1 MNSAELGRKG
11 EAVAAK
17 YYLNRGYQILEH
29 NYRTRL
35 GELDLI
41 LQKENQI
48 IVCEV
53 KTRAGSKYGV
63 PAEAVNKHKQHCI
76 TLATNEFLQKNDLFD
91 AFVQFDVVEVT
102 PDEMGWHIHCIS
114 NAFGEA

>member
-17 YYLNRGYQILEH
+17 YYLKRGYQILAH
-29 NYRTRL
+29 NYRTRR

-53 KTRAGSKYGV
+53 KTRTEYKYSV
-63 PAEAVNKHKQHCI
+63 PAEAVNKHKQRCI
-76 TLATNEFLQKNDLFD
+76 VLTANEFLQQNDLFD
-91 AFVQFDVVEVT
+91 CFVQFDVVEVI
-102 PDEMGWHIHCIS
+102 PSASGWQVHCIA
-114 NAFGEA
+114 NAFDEA